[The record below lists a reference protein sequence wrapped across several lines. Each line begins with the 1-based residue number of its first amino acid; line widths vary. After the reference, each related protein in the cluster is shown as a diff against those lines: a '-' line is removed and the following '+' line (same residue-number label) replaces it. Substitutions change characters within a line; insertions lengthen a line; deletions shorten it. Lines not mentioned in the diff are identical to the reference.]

1 MELAPQARVPSSWI
15 AVKGA
20 LDQLSRECRD
30 LRATVERTGGW
41 MITGPDG
48 KIKVSLLGPKDPD
61 IPHLLAEGAS
71 NETSTE

>member
-1 MELAPQARVPSSWI
+1 MPSSWV

-30 LRATVERTGGW
+30 LRATNERTGGW

-61 IPHLLAEGAS
+61 IPHLLANETS
-71 NETSTE
+71 NETSIE